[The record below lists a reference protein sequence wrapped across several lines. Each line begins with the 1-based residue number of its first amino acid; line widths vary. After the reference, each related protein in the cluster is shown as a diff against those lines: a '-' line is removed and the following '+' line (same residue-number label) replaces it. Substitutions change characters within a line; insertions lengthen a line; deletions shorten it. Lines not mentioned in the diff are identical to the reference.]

1 MMWMLEAE
9 PEDRPT
15 AKQALRHHWFK
26 CDKQVLRDLLL
37 YNSVVCSSNL
47 DKTAKKM
54 EKSSDSSS
62 FHNNAESINNLGNS
76 ILGSF

>member
-9 PEDRPT
+9 PDDRPT

-37 YNSVVCSSNL
+37 YNSVICSSNV
-47 DKTAKKM
+47 DNRVSVMKM
-54 EKSSDSSS
+54 DSR
-62 FHNNAESINNLGNS
+62 
-76 ILGSF
+76 